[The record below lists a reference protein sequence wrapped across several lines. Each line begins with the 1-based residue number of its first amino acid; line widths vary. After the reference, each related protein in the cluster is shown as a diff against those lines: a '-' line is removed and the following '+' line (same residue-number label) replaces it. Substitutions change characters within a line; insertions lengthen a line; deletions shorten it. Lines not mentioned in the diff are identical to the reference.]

1 MLLKIVTIGTKTGRH
16 DITEILLKV
25 ALNTNIEI
33 HSKFAQIFPIVTI
46 FSNIQIQVVFY
57 SKVPPRYN
65 IVESGVKHHKQSHY

>member
-1 MLLKIVTIGTKTGRH
+1 
-16 DITEILLKV
+16 V

-57 SKVPPRYN
+57 SKVVINFN
-65 IVESGVKHHKQSHY
+65 IIKFLTFLFAYQFVRIFLNQNYFNNGFAYGV